1 MLESTFLVLDSGLIQ
16 LFIVR
21 VLDIKREV
29 IMKQYLKLITM
40 I

>member
-21 VLDIKREV
+21 VLDINREI
-29 IMKQYLKLITM
+29 IMKQYL
-40 I
+40 